1 MYKVILAPGAKHELR
16 NALAYIK
23 RKLRNPPA
31 ASHLADEAKT
41 TLRNLRSM
49 PERYP
54 LCDDPVLRL
63 QGYHRA
69 PVGKYLF
76 IFRITKSPHQ
86 VRVVHFFHE
95 TQDYLVSM
103 QMESPSS

>member
-1 MYKVILAPGAKHELR
+1 MYKVLLAPGAKQELR

-23 RKLRNPPA
+23 RKLRNPIA
-31 ASHLADEAKT
+31 AARLADEAKT

-63 QGYHRA
+63 QGYRHA
-69 PVGKYLF
+69 PVTKYQF
-76 IFRITKSPHQ
+76 IFRITKAPKQ
-86 VRVVHFFHE
+86 VRVLHFFHE
-95 TQDYLVSM
+95 TQDYLVTL
-103 QMESPSS
+103 QMESPEP

>member
-1 MYKVILAPGAKHELR
+1 MYKVILAPGAKQELR

-54 LCDDPVLRL
+54 LCDDPILRL
-63 QGYHRA
+63 QGYRHT
-69 PVGKYLF
+69 PVMKYQF
-76 IFRITKSPHQ
+76 IFRIAKHPNQ
-86 VRVVHFFHE
+86 VRVLHFFHE
-95 TQDYLVSM
+95 TQDYLVTL
-103 QMESPSS
+103 QTELPAP